1 MITTLEPITVK
12 PISIK
17 AGLCGS
23 CFHYRYCE
31 HQQEGNLICPRCVAI
46 LKNQNRLIIEIA
58 ELPKEEIAK
67 QPKVKREK
75 QSKIQLSKQ
84 LNIKRT
90 KQIKIR
96 KPSPPIEKVREK
108 ICTFLLANKM
118 CYFAKDIAQ
127 KFRISHKYAW
137 EILSSLV
144 KSGRVA
150 PSAGRKRN
158 KLYAHVCHAEI
169 LQKYQGNRIGHSSN
183 RVEIKSTLHS
193 SDKVITTAEIHNLLG
208 SKYGKSTIIACLRFM
223 VQEGEALTYFDHS
236 LDCEMFAS
244 AINENAVKNFQE
256 NYRQTENKI
265 LDFLKTGTKSR
276 QQIAVHLGK
285 HPRSIKAVSKILEL
299 LQEKGKVEFVRIEGR
314 GSFVKLSR
322 KSI

>member
-1 MITTLEPITVK
+1 MVTTLEPITVK
-12 PISIK
+12 PIEIK

-31 HQQEGNLICPRCVAI
+31 HQQEGNLICSRCVAI
-46 LKNQNRLIIEIA
+46 LKNQKRLIIEIS

-75 QSKIQLSKQ
+75 Q

-90 KQIKIR
+90 KQIKTR
-96 KPSPPIEKVREK
+96 KPRTPIEKVREK
-108 ICTFLLANKM
+108 ICTFLLTNKM
-118 CYFAKDIAQ
+118 CYSAKDIAQ

-144 KSGRVA
+144 ESGRVA

-169 LQKYQGNRIGHSSN
+169 LQKYQGNRIGHISN
-183 RVEIKSTLHS
+183 RVKIKSTLDS
-193 SDKVITTAEIHNLLG
+193 NDKVITTAEIHNLLQG
-208 SKYGKSTIIACLRFM
+208 KYGKSTIIACLRLM

-244 AINENAVKNFQE
+244 AINENAVKDFQK

-276 QQIAVHLGK
+276 QQIAAHLGK

-322 KSI
+322 ESI